1 MKLVN
6 FIQRLVKLG
15 FEAEISSAR
24 TNGSNVAL
32 EGSKQILPE
41 LLWISPGLMEDGG
54 MYHDVGISTLQTF
67 AI

>member
-1 MKLVN
+1 
-6 FIQRLVKLG
+6 
-15 FEAEISSAR
+15 
-24 TNGSNVAL
+24 VAL